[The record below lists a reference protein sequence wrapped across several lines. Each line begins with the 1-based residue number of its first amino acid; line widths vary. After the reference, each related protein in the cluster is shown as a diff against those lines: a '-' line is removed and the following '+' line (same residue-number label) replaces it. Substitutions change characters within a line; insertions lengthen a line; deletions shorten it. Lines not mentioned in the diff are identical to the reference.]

1 MKSTIFFAL
10 ILAMLAGCANNA
22 VVMKTD
28 KKYFKP
34 MKTYAQLNKTTPKK
48 TKFTL
53 SMLKKELDVKTT
65 TIELLT
71 KENRELRERVSKLEK
86 RLSIIQS

>member
-1 MKSTIFFAL
+1 MKSTIFFV
-10 ILAMLAGCANNA
+10 IMLAMLAGCANNP

-34 MKTYAQLNKTTPKK
+34 MKTYAQLNKTSPNK
-48 TKFTL
+48 TKFT
-53 SMLKKELDVKTT
+53 SAMLKKELNEKNTM
-65 TIELLT
+65 IELLK
-71 KENRELRERVSKLEK
+71 KENQQLRERVAKLEK

>member
-1 MKSTIFFAL
+1 MKSTIFFTL
-10 ILAMLAGCANNA
+10 MLAMLAGCANHT

-34 MKTYAQLNKTTPKK
+34 MRTYAQLDKTTPKK

-53 SMLKKELDVKTT
+53 SMLKKELDEKNTA
-65 TIELLT
+65 IELLS
-71 KENRELRERVSKLEK
+71 KENQQLRDRVAKLEK